1 MTAPRLG
8 GPFKYRPA
16 VATDIR
22 KTFAR
27 IRRELAEQAAQPPR
41 PTAARLERA
50 RFHRALRA
58 ASSVRSQVHE
68 DRACLRGCV

>member
-1 MTAPRLG
+1 MSAPRLG

-27 IRRELAEQAAQPPR
+27 IRREQAEQAAQPLAPR
-41 PTAARLERA
+41 PPAPARSEP
-50 RFHRALRA
+50 
-58 ASSVRSQVHE
+58 ASSVPFNR
-68 DRACLRGCV
+68 RGVGQ

>member
-27 IRRELAEQAAQPPR
+27 IRRAQAEQAAQPPAPPPPA
-41 PTAARLERA
+41 PTWSEPGFIVPFGR
-50 RFHRALRA
+50 
-58 ASSVRSQVHE
+58 
-68 DRACLRGCV
+68 RGVGQ